1 MLRNVIA
8 LNIAAWNCNTKL
20 KLYVFEGNSDISTL
34 KGRGRDY
41 VYIDAKPLDDLL
53 KEIEKVDWIKIDVE
67 GAEFETL
74 KGLED
79 TLRKKSP
86 RLIVEVF
93 EQNREKCKYMKAM
106 GYEPK
111 TIFSGPNRS
120 YYFLKSGRG

>member
-1 MLRNVIA
+1 MSIVSA
-8 LNIAAWNCNTKL
+8 LQT
-20 KLYVFEGNSDISTL
+20 
-34 KGRGRDY
+34 
-41 VYIDAKPLDDLL
+41 LL

-93 EQNREKCKYMKAM
+93 EQNRENVFKYMKDR
-106 GYEPK
+106 GYKPK
-111 TIFSGPNRS
+111 TIFSGSNRS
-120 YYFLKSGRG
+120 YYFFEKI